1 MTDIVVTQNQVAN
14 VNDCESLAVEYLKGL
29 GMKIPEKYET
39 QFIELCKAFSLNPFK
54 RECYAVGYGDKYNI
68 ITGYEVYIKRAER
81 TGKLDGWKVDVKG
94 SMPNMTA
101 TITIHRKDWK
111 MPFEHTVLFAEA
123 KQNSPIWQ
131 KQPSFMLKKVAMAQG
146 FRLCFP
152 DELGGMPYT
161 SDELPEIERNIT
173 KEATVLQSVDTHI
186 ETQNAE
192 SKEINP
198 KINLYSKSIDVVNR
212 CEKRKKNQNDE
223 NNSQVVSNKFAD
235 LLQKYQNKLGNNYT
249 TAYETFQTGS
259 DAEMV
264 AMYER
269 CVSYLNRK
277 GIKVV

>member
-1 MTDIVVTQNQVAN
+1 MTDVVVTQNQVPT
-14 VNDCESLAVEYLKGL
+14 VNDCESLAVEYLKGMGL
-29 GMKIPEKYET
+29 KIPEKYET
-39 QFIELCKAFSLNPFK
+39 QFVQLCKAFSLNPFK

-94 SMPNMTA
+94 SIPNMTA

-173 KEATVLQSVDTHI
+173 NEATD
-186 ETQNAE
+186 
-192 SKEINP
+192 
-198 KINLYSKSIDVVNR
+198 SKSIDTYVETKNVESKETNSKNNLYSESIDVNKVEQNIDIFKKLLENHGKDLDEHYEYACNVYNAGDIELKKATYNR
-212 CEKRKKNQNDE
+212 CI
-223 NNSQVVSNKFAD
+223 A
-235 LLQKYQNKLGNNYT
+235 YLG
-249 TAYETFQTGS
+249 
-259 DAEMV
+259 
-264 AMYER
+264 
-269 CVSYLNRK
+269 RK